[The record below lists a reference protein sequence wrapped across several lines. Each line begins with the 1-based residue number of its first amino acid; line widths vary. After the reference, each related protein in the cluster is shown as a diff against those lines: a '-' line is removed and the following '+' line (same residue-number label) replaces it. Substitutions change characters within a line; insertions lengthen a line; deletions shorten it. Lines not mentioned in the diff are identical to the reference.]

1 MANDTAGGTAT
12 ADVEEPAR
20 AQVRLGTPTGRW
32 ILLAAIL
39 GSGLAGI
46 DATVVNVALPAIG
59 RDLHAGFDGLQWTVT
74 GYTLTLAA
82 FILLGGSL
90 GDRFGRRRVFV
101 IGVAWFALASA
112 VCAVAP
118 NVGLLV
124 AARAVQGVG
133 GALLTPGS
141 LAMIS
146 ASFAPGDRAKAIGMW
161 SGFGGVAT
169 AVGPFVGG
177 YLIDGPGWRWI
188 FIVNVPLAA
197 VVVAIAQRHVPETR
211 DPQAARGLDV
221 AGAVLGA
228 LGLAGLTYALIE
240 LGGGFSL
247 RVIVTGV
254 VGVGALGAF
263 VLDEMRGRH
272 PMLPLSIFRDRQ
284 FSATNA
290 VTFVVYG
297 ALGALFF
304 LLSVELQVVSGF
316 SPLLA
321 GAAMLPV
328 TALMLVLSPRAAMLG
343 DRVGPRWPM
352 TFGPIVA
359 AAGVLVLL
367 VSSGRHVG
375 YVSAVLPGVIV
386 FGLGLSLLVS
396 PLTTTVLA
404 AAPTRYAGIASGVN
418 NAVARAASL
427 LAIAVIPV
435 AAGIVGR
442 DYRDPEHFLHGFR
455 IALAVC
461 TGLLVAGGVASAL
474 LIRNPDRRVPAELEP
489 PPAHPH
495 HHHCAVGGPPLED
508 VAPSR

>member
-1 MANDTAGGTAT
+1 MANDTAGPTAT
-12 ADVEEPAR
+12 ATAP
-20 AQVRLGTPTGRW
+20 VRLGTPTGRW

-124 AARAVQGVG
+124 AARALQGVG

-169 AVGPFVGG
+169 AVGPFIGG

-197 VVVAIAQRHVPETR
+197 AVIAIAQRHVPETR
-211 DPQAARGLDV
+211 DAQATRGLDV

-240 LGGGFSL
+240 LGGGFST

-254 VGVGALGAF
+254 VGIGALAAF
-263 VLDEMRGRH
+263 VVDEMRGRH
-272 PMLPLSIFRDRQ
+272 PMLPLSIFSDRQ

-290 VTFVVYG
+290 VTFLVYG

-343 DRVGPRWPM
+343 DRIGPRWPM
-352 TFGPIVA
+352 TFGPLVA
-359 AAGVLVLL
+359 AAGVLVLM
-367 VSSGRHVG
+367 VSAGRHVN
-375 YVSAVLPGVIV
+375 YVAAVLPGVVV

-427 LAIAVIPV
+427 LAIAVVPV

-442 DYRDPEHFLHGFR
+442 DYRDPAHFLHGFR

-461 TGLLVAGGVASAL
+461 AALLVAGGAGSAL
-474 LIRNPDRRVPAELEP
+474 LIRNPAAGVPAEPEP
-489 PPAHPH
+489 AAHPH
-495 HHHCAVGGPPLED
+495 HHHCAISGPPLEEA
-508 VAPSR
+508 VPSG